1 MNERQHIAIVGGG
14 LAGLATAAYLARAG
28 KQVTLFERSEHLG
41 GRGATVVHNGYYHN
55 LGPHALYKGGAG
67 IEVLEELGI
76 RYTGNQPD
84 VAGVA
89 VRNGKT
95 YTLPVGGRSLMT
107 SRLFGMRA
115 RVEAGTQLLSLR
127 KHSDDGRTIATYL
140 RNEVHQDTA
149 RDYLEAIVRLS
160 TYANA
165 PETTSVADVS
175 RQLAGGGA
183 VVYLDHGWQTLVDG
197 LEEAAVAAGAVV
209 RRGARV
215 REVTAAG
222 RVRGLR
228 MADGTEFAADA
239 VVLAVPPQVARELA
253 PWSEPLALA
262 ADTAIPAYAACLDIG
277 LRRLPNARRGFALGI
292 DVPYYLSVH
301 TRSAVLAPEGRTMVS
316 VAKYIPAGERGDAE
330 QDLRELEGFLDV
342 VQPGWRALEEHRQ
355 YLPSMLV
362 QSALPR
368 ADRGG
373 IDGRP
378 DPLVPGVEGLFVAGD
393 WVGQAGWLTDGT
405 LGSARQAARSL
416 ERWLAAAR
424 QPVAV
429 GS

>member
-41 GRGATVVHNGYYHN
+41 GRGATTVRDGYYHN

-67 IEVLEELGI
+67 IEVLEELGVT
-76 RYTGNQPD
+76 YTGNQPE

-89 VRNGKT
+89 VRKGKT
-95 YTLPVGGRSLMT
+95 YTLPVGGRSMMT
-107 SRLFGMRA
+107 SRLFGVRA
-115 RVEAGTQLLSLR
+115 RMEAGMHLLGLR
-127 KHSDDGRTIATYL
+127 KATDDHRTVAQYL
-140 RNEVHQDTA
+140 RDEFKQDSA
-149 RDYLEAIVRLS
+149 RDYLQAIVRLS

-165 PETTSVADVS
+165 PETTSVADAA
-175 RQLAGGGA
+175 RQLASGGA
-183 VVYLDHGWQTLVDG
+183 VVYLDHGWQTLVAG
-197 LEEAAVAAGAVV
+197 LEEVAVAGGAVM

-215 REVTAAG
+215 SGVSVAG

-228 MADGTEFAADA
+228 MADGGEFAADA

-277 LRRLPNARRGFALGI
+277 VSRLPNPRRGFGLGI

-301 TRSAVLAPEGRTMVS
+301 TRSAKLAPDGKTMIS
-316 VAKYIPAGERGDAE
+316 VAKYLPAGERGDAE
-330 QDLRELEGFLDV
+330 RDLRELESFLDLA
-342 VQPGWRALEEHRQ
+342 QPGWRTLEEHRQ

-378 DPLVPGVEGLFVAGD
+378 DPLVPGVEGLFIAGD
-393 WVGQAGWLTDGT
+393 WVGQSGWLTDGT
-405 LGSARQAARSL
+405 LGSARQAAQSV
-416 ERWLAAAR
+416 ETWLAAAR

>member
-1 MNERQHIAIVGGG
+1 MTGHHHIAIVGGG

-41 GRGATVVHNGYYHN
+41 GRGATVVHHGYYHN
-55 LGPHALYKGGAG
+55 LGPHALYRGGAAV
-67 IEVLEELGI
+67 EVLDDLGVA
-76 RYTGNQPD
+76 YTGNRPD
-84 VAGVA
+84 VSGVA
-89 VRNGKT
+89 VRKGKT
-95 YTLPVGGRSLMT
+95 HTLPTAGRSMMT

-115 RVEAGTQLLSLR
+115 RVEAGAQLLNLR
-127 KHSDDGRTIATYL
+127 KATGDGRTIEQYINDDFKHDSAREYL
-140 RNEVHQDTA
+140 Q
-149 RDYLEAIVRLS
+149 AIVRLT

-165 PETTSVADVS
+165 PATTSVADAA
-175 RQLAGGGA
+175 RQFAGGGQ
-183 VVYLDHGWQTLVDG
+183 VLYLDRGWQTLVDG
-197 LEEAAVAAGAVV
+197 LEHAATTAGATI

-215 REVTAAG
+215 QGVAIAG

-228 MADGTEFAADA
+228 LADGSEFPADA

-262 ADTAIPAYAACLDIG
+262 ADTAIPAYAVCLDIG
-277 LRRLPNARRGFALGI
+277 LARLPNPRRWFGLGI
-292 DVPYYLSVH
+292 DVPCYFSVH
-301 TRSAVLAPEGRTMVS
+301 TRSAMLAPAGKTMLS
-316 VAKYIPAGERGDAE
+316 VAKYIPAGKQGDAGR
-330 QDLRELEGFLDV
+330 DLHELESFLDL

-355 YLPSMLV
+355 YLPNMLV

-373 IDGRP
+373 IAGRP
-378 DPLVPGVEGLFVAGD
+378 APLVPGAEGLFIAGD
-393 WVGQAGWLTDGT
+393 WVGQSGWLADGT
-405 LGSARQAARSL
+405 LGSARQAAGSI

-424 QPVAV
+424 EPVAV

>member
-28 KQVTLFERSEHLG
+28 QQVTLFERSEHLG
-41 GRGATVVHNGYYHN
+41 GRGATTVRDGYHHNM
-55 LGPHALYKGGAG
+55 GPHALYRGGAG
-67 IEVLEELGI
+67 IEVLDELGI
-76 RYTGNQPD
+76 AYRGSQPD

-89 VRNGKT
+89 VRQGKT
-95 YTLPVGGRSLMT
+95 STLPVGGRSMMT

-115 RVEAGTQLLSLR
+115 RVEAGTHLLGLR
-127 KHSDDGRTIATYL
+127 KATNDARTVASYL
-140 RNEVHQDTA
+140 RQEFTHDSA
-149 RDYLEAIVRLS
+149 RDYIQAIVRLS

-165 PETTSVADVS
+165 PDTTSVADAA

-183 VVYLDHGWQTLVDG
+183 VLYLDHGWQTLVDQ
-197 LEEAAVAAGAVV
+197 LEEAAVRAGAVI

-215 REVTAAG
+215 QGVAVTG

-228 MADGTEFAADA
+228 MAGGSEFPADA
-239 VVLAVPPQVARELA
+239 VVLAVPPQVARDLA
-253 PWSEPLALA
+253 PWSEPIALA

-277 LRRLPNARRGFALGI
+277 LSRLPRPRRGFALGI

-301 TRSAVLAPEGRTMVS
+301 TRAAKLAPDGKTMVS
-316 VAKYIPAGERGDAE
+316 VAKYIPAGERSDAE
-330 QDLRELEGFLDV
+330 RDLRELEEFLDL

-355 YLPSMLV
+355 YLPNMLV

-378 DPLVPGVEGLFVAGD
+378 DPLVPGAEGLFIAGD
-393 WVGQAGWLTDGT
+393 WVGQGGWLTDGT
-405 LGSARQAARSL
+405 LGSARQAARAV
-416 ERWLAAAR
+416 EGWLAAAR